1 MWRLTRRRLGG
12 TVVAA
17 AGLSGCLGGGSGTL
31 SLQTTDRGLSETFLL
46 RGADRSAAIARHA
59 ATLNERLLETGSV
72 ETFGGSLDGRISH
85 PDTTAP
91 GAVADPRFLARDG
104 YHRLSVTE
112 STATTVDEWVVWFEP
127 VDSAPTDARRVDDW
141 RSELGGFDRVVL
153 GRAGLV
159 ATNTLNGDET
169 QTDRPLGERGFPLL
183 APLSADD
190 TTLVPDPPFTHALL
204 ERNVPGEPNEQPV
217 RLHVER
223 GGVETTRYTTTAE
236 RVADGRD
243 GFESY
248 LDANLLD
255 TTLVPA
261 DLPAAQREIVET
273 AHEDGYRED
282 DGPSDAL
289 RGLLERFDVETF
301 RADSRFVEPLT
312 YSYDGEY
319 YRTTYR
325 IQ

>member
-12 TVVAA
+12 AVVAA
-17 AGLSGCLGGGSGTL
+17 AGLSGCLGAGSGTL
-31 SLQTTDRGLSETFLL
+31 SLQTTGRGLSETFLL
-46 RGADRSAAIARHA
+46 AGADRSARITRHA
-59 ATLNERLLETGSV
+59 AALNERLLETGRV
-72 ETFGGSLDGRISH
+72 ETLERSLDGRISH

-91 GAVADPRFLARDG
+91 AAVADPRFLAADG
-104 YHRLSVTE
+104 YYRLSVTE
-112 STATTVDEWVVWFEP
+112 STATTVDDWVVWFEP
-127 VDSAPTDARRVDDW
+127 VADAPADARRVDDW

-153 GRAGLV
+153 GRAGLI
-159 ATNTLNGDET
+159 ATNALGDET
-169 QTDRPLGERGFPLL
+169 QTDRPLGERGYPLL
-183 APLSADD
+183 DPLSSDD

-223 GGVETTRYTTTAE
+223 GPVETTRYTTTAE
-236 RVADGRD
+236 RVADDRD
-243 GFESY
+243 DFESY

-255 TTLVPA
+255 ATLAPGR
-261 DLPAAQREIVET
+261 LPEAQREIVET
-273 AHEDGYRED
+273 AHDDGYREE

-289 RGLLERFDVETF
+289 RRLLERFGIETF
-301 RADSRFVEPLT
+301 QHDDRFVEPLT
-312 YSYDGEY
+312 YEYDGGY